1 MGEEDKEP
9 ARIMA
14 VIAASMVPSARC
26 ASAQPTGVT
35 GYEVT
40 SIGVLEGHRS
50 SSAKGVDELGRVAC
64 FSQQFNGQSV
74 GTVWINGRSIAVPP
88 PPGGTYADVFGI
100 SPSSGVLVG
109 ITSVNGRTTA
119 AAWRIGVGATPL
131 ESLPGSQTYC
141 YARSANDTGWM
152 VGRCDLASGS
162 ALWPRL
168 DPPIDLGS
176 LGNQFGDEGAND
188 INAHAEIVGRSFNA
202 RRITRPYLW
211 RNGQMI
217 DIGVDPPGQ
226 AGVAYGINNLSE
238 VVGPESDPFRW
249 HDGQMTELPRFR
261 SYLCTARAINNF
273 SLIVGEEN
281 MDDRCRN
288 GYEHAVAWEDAGQGY
303 VEYDLND
310 FIQQYSDVT
319 LRQADNVN
327 DAGQMAAFGEY
338 DDGRERGFLVTPYLF
353 EMSDPVPGRAGTMN
367 TITITGFATNQRVH
381 LVWGTRD
388 GAQKIHGGCAG
399 GTLLIRDPQALPA
412 VRANANGVAT
422 ITLSL
427 PPAARGR
434 TVRLQAVAPIEC
446 QISRTVTWTFE

>member
-1 MGEEDKEP
+1 MTLD
-9 ARIMA
+9 RMIV

-26 ASAQPTGVT
+26 ASAQPIGVT

-74 GTVWINGRSIAVPP
+74 GTVWINGRLIAVPP

-152 VGRCDLASGS
+152 VGRCDLPYRS

-168 DPPIDLGS
+168 DSPIDLGS

-188 INAHAEIVGRSFNA
+188 INAHGEIVGRSYNA
-202 RRITRPYLW
+202 QRITRPYLW
-211 RNGQMI
+211 RNSQMI
-217 DIGVDPPGQ
+217 DIGGEPTDQRGF
-226 AGVAYGINNLSE
+226 AYGINNHTE
-238 VVGPESDPFRW
+238 VVGYFLS
-249 HDGQMTELPRFR
+249 PRRRGLYWFEGR
-261 SYLCTARAINNF
+261 ITDLLEPHPLGGIPQPQEINDAG
-273 SLIVGEEN
+273 LVVGSATNRE
-281 MDDRCRN
+281 
-288 GYEHAVAWEDAGQGY
+288 GTGPTAVAWDKSQQFQPI
-303 VEYDLND
+303 DLND
-310 FIQQYSDVT
+310 CIPRHADVT
-319 LRQADNVN
+319 LVTADDVN
-327 DAGQMAAFGEY
+327 EAGQIAAFGEY
-338 DDGRERGFLVTPYLF
+338 DDGRERGMLVTPYLF
-353 EMSDPVPGRAGTMN
+353 EMSNPAPGRAGTMN
-367 TITITGFATNQRVH
+367 TITVTGLQPNQRVH
-381 LVWGTRD
+381 LVWGTRE

-412 VRANANGVAT
+412 VRADQSGVAT
-422 ITLSL
+422 ITVNVPLI
-427 PPAARGR
+427 ARGR
-434 TVRLQAVAPIEC
+434 TVRMQAIAPVEC
-446 QISRTVTWTFE
+446 QISHTVTWTFE